1 MTGEE
6 LSLRREESLKLLEG
20 FRLIDDDFMT
30 AFFEDDIPC
39 TELVLRIVLD
49 MPDLT
54 VEEVHTQV
62 HSSNLPEDRALRMD
76 VVARDG
82 QGRLINIEVQRAD
95 KGAGS
100 RRARFHSSMLDAALL
115 QKGEDFQ
122 SLPETY
128 VVFITE
134 RDVLGRGLPVYK
146 IERCI
151 LDLHELFD
159 DGAHILYVNGSYR
172 GDTPVGRLMHDFFCT
187 RGEDMH
193 YGVLA
198 KRMDYFKKTN
208 EGSDTMCRAVEDWLN
223 KNKLQSARDML
234 TDGVLPEKIAQY
246 LRLSLDEVKQLEKEM
261 ASCAERWKS

>member
-82 QGRLINIEVQRAD
+82 Q
-95 KGAGS
+95 
-100 RRARFHSSMLDAALL
+100 
-115 QKGEDFQ
+115 
-122 SLPETY
+122 
-128 VVFITE
+128 
-134 RDVLGRGLPVYK
+134 
-146 IERCI
+146 
-151 LDLHELFD
+151 
-159 DGAHILYVNGSYR
+159 
-172 GDTPVGRLMHDFFCT
+172 GRLMHDFFCT